1 MTTFSDLLK
10 VDTDDQTTIGS
21 FVTGLERKAFSTSDT
36 AKLME
41 SHGQNPH
48 IAWEMDAQVEP
59 PGEKSIDDD
68 HILANTDA
76 KGWNPDSGE
85 KPSVGYTFYNASK
98 MYYDW
103 KHKLGDYAEQPRDFQ
118 EENAQAF
125 ANLERV
131 QAAANPNLAEQTKA
145 VTEFEDAEADPAAI
159 EKKPKLTPREISQ
172 WGLDVSGWL
181 NFGFTKLGME
191 YMAARDAPPEVK
203 AAILALYQI
212 TNSPDWYR
220 DNPMGMNW
228 NGTIRLG
235 KEIIADPISY
245 LGLAQVRGLLTAGS
259 TLAGRMG
266 VKNPFMQRLA
276 AGLMGKAILSGE
288 GGALAMF
295 QNIMVQKMRGQKAI
309 NWDEAK
315 QAAIYGAAG
324 TAALTTT
331 LPIAAKGAKKAWQA
345 IVDTADQAAREGG
358 ATSRMFV
365 GPQSKTAD
373 KRKLEIAKEMKK
385 VGHDR
390 EEIRKSTGWFYDK
403 KGKWMSEVSDELAQ
417 TRFDQSDVDTL
428 VNAGID
434 VISDMRIMEG
444 DPRYIG
450 RWFHS
455 LGLRG
460 PRQAGAFTLEDLKQ
474 LPALADKPEVLAAA
488 EKVDAALKGGT
499 LGDVFS
505 SPEVMKAYPWL
516 AEVPFYM
523 DTAELGAAVSGKVK
537 PDLRKKGGGYTM
549 NLGRIKG
556 PQVLGSGQILRKDE
570 SIKSVLSHEAQH
582 IIQNYE
588 KWSRGG
594 SPEEFKLSKADEEEI
609 FETLTASIA
618 AARWIEHKEANPQMA
633 AGPLWDMFVA
643 IYKANMN
650 GLEPPSAVQ
659 SLSSKHYNTFKE
671 MEHWQREI
679 LKHSKSER
687 SQFEAYEKL
696 AGEAQA
702 RLTQSRMG
710 LTAEQ
715 RAARDPLEEMTTSS
729 GEKLTEDDLLYV
741 NPEQHAY
748 NPDVYASVP
757 RPSQI
762 DMRIRQGAF
771 ENDVRAGE
779 ITPENAKSLGHDPD
793 EVRAILAD
801 QQKEFVA
808 RSQKAPLLKPAAEG
822 TRAHRVPHQLLVGGT
837 GEKATTPVTQ
847 AFNANNKQANLA
859 NIDAAHAAVPNAL
872 KSENDWVGSLQTTLG
887 GDHLI
892 TPPRQAIKYAND
904 PQAMADKLA
913 QLTPDLK
920 LGVDRGF
927 DHVKRLRHMY
937 HTGTATPVT
946 TGNLFLWGILSR
958 GAGPV
963 QQETAFLNIFKKSQ
977 PFIQKAING
986 TFDEKAFTQ
995 WQKQLGRYE
1004 VSPGEF
1010 INKLPEGSPA
1020 RQVTMNVNAAGKLLM
1035 ALSEQAAE
1043 GGKTKLQALHEMLG
1057 NTNLSGPQIRRSF
1070 MEMMDNAGIDN
1081 KVVSFSLLVSGRD
1094 DLLVMDRIQSRHLWD
1109 DGQFAGFNVYDGY
1122 AKAGSTAK
1130 EGLHGLMRGPRGLL
1144 ITEMLERGLA
1154 DNVREAYRLVGR
1166 PQDASLGRFHWE
1178 TWVIDGEQ
1186 VVAHDTLRTVATKK
1200 AEGVGVVE
1208 GKRATFSSGFN
1219 YVQGKRGMEA
1229 QYPLSDGTTAKM
1241 TLTKS
1246 KEFEAFIKNKK
1257 NGIIPKDFQVSKS
1270 TDRPW
1275 YEQPGVDRRK
1285 LDAAARK
1292 FAK

>member
-1 MTTFSDLLK
+1 MSSLQYNPAYQDIVQSYTNSREK
-10 VDTDDQTTIGS
+10 
-21 FVTGLERKAFSTSDT
+21 EAFAASDT
-36 AKLME
+36 AAILRDD
-41 SHGQNPH
+41 GIDPN
-48 IAWEMDAQVEP
+48 IAWEIDAQVEP
-59 PGEKSIDDD
+59 PGPVITDD
-68 HILANTDA
+68 HLLANTGPGDWKA
-76 KGWNPDSGE
+76 GSGE
-85 KPSVGYTFYNASK
+85 PPPVGYTFYNAANELYQWIEK
-98 MYYDW
+98 KG
-103 KHKLGDYAEQPRDFQ
+103 KHAPPPRDYQ
-118 EENAQAF
+118 AENTEAF
-125 ANLERV
+125 KALDQV
-131 QAAANPNLAEQTKA
+131 QAVANPNLAEQKQA
-145 VTEFEDAEADPAAI
+145 VSEFKDAEVDPAAI
-159 EKKPKLTPREISQ
+159 QKKAELTEKDIAEY
-172 WGLDVSGWL
+172 GLGASGWL

-191 YMAARDAPPEVK
+191 YMGLRDAPDDVK
-203 AAILALYQI
+203 LAVLAMYAI

-228 NGTIRLG
+228 NGTWRLG
-235 KEIIADPISY
+235 KEIISDPISY

-259 TLAGRMG
+259 TLAGKMG

-276 AGLMGKAILSGE
+276 GGLFGKGVISGE
-288 GGALAMF
+288 GGALTMF
-295 QNIMVQKMRGQKAI
+295 QNMLVQKARGAKEI
-309 NWDEAK
+309 DWDEAR

-324 TAALTTT
+324 TLALTTT
-331 LPIAAKGAKKAWQA
+331 LPIAAHGAKKAWEA
-345 IVDTADQAAREGG
+345 IVDTAGQATREGG

-373 KRKLEIAKEMKK
+373 KKKLAIAKEMKK
-385 VGHDR
+385 VGHER
-390 EEIRKSTGWFYDK
+390 EEIRAATGWFYDK

-417 TRFDQSDVDTL
+417 TRFEQSDVDTL
-428 VNAGID
+428 IKAGID
-434 VISDMRIMEG
+434 VRSAGLSRSDLAKGKWFESLSLRE
-444 DPRYIG
+444 PR
-450 RWFHS
+450 HS
-455 LGLRG
+455 GE
-460 PRQAGAFTLEDLKQ
+460 FTLGGLQ
-474 LPALADKPEVLAAA
+474 RLPALADRPEVLAAA

-499 LGDVFS
+499 LGDVLS

-523 DTAELGAAVSGKVK
+523 DTTELGAAVGGKAKV
-537 PDLRKKGGGYTM
+537 DLRKKGGGYKM
-549 NLGRIKG
+549 HLGQLKG
-556 PQVLGSGQILRKDE
+556 E

-594 SPEEFKLSKADEEEI
+594 SPEDFKLSKADEREI
-609 FETLTASIA
+609 FEGLTSAIA
-618 AARWIEHKEANPQMA
+618 AARWIEHKEMNPQMPA
-633 AGPLWDMFVA
+633 KPLWDMFVD

-650 GLEPPSAVQ
+650 GLEPPKAVQ
-659 SLSSKHYNTFKE
+659 ALDAKDYNEYKA
-671 MEHWQREI
+671 MEHWGREV
-679 LKHSKSER
+679 LRQSRSSS
-687 SQFEAYEKL
+687 SQFAAYEKL

-702 RLTQSRMG
+702 RLTQSRMD
-710 LTAEQ
+710 LTPEE
-715 RAARDPLEEMTTSS
+715 RAARDPLEEMTTSG
-729 GEKLTEDDLLYV
+729 GEKLTEDDLIYAR
-741 NPEQHAY
+741 PDQHAFSD
-748 NPDVYASVP
+748 DVIKQENAP

-762 DMRIRQGAF
+762 DMRIRQMAF
-771 ENDVRAGE
+771 ENDIRHGE

-801 QQKEFVA
+801 QQKGFVA

-822 TRAHRVPHQLLVGGT
+822 TRAHKVPHQLLVGGT

-913 QLTPDLK
+913 QITPDLK

-986 TFDEKAFTQ
+986 TFDEKTFTQ

-1004 VSPGEF
+1004 TSPGEF

-1200 AEGVGVVE
+1200 AEGVGVIE

-1219 YVQGKRGMEA
+1219 YVQGKRAMEA
-1229 QYPLSDGTTAKM
+1229 QYPLSDGTIAKM